1 MAISFFQKCKIAV
14 RMTGKRNTPRFAS
27 LFVTRKCNLSCPYCK
42 SIEQPFKNVDLNTW
56 KQIIDKLYSLGC
68 RLFTLTGGEPLTRVD
83 IVEIVRYISIEKKAI
98 CWMISNFGLMTK
110 ARIDELSDAGLQFIT
125 CSLDSFTSIGQKSS
139 SSVLDLLSYAKKKQI
154 IPSTLTVITN
164 QNINEVPLILDT
176 VTKLGVMFDFG
187 LYQNVGGL
195 FSPSDPGL
203 KVIDKNKLSQL
214 VRLLC
219 TVKLTR
225 GFVAPSLRYLKSIV
239 NHYEKSD
246 WKCNCSTDKYLV
258 INNNG
263 SLMVCQEYDTAIPI
277 TSISTLDDERW
288 RNEKER
294 IVRSCRGCFYGC
306 YFQKDCVTKSDA
318 FFDALTMLRM

>member
-1 MAISFFQKCKIAV
+1 MAISFSHKCKIAF
-14 RMTGKRNTPRFAS
+14 RMRGKPETPRFAS

-42 SIEQPFKNVDLNTW
+42 SIEQSFENIDLNTW
-56 KQIIDKLYSLGC
+56 KQIIDKLYGFGC

-98 CWMISNFGLMTK
+98 CWMISNFGLMTETK
-110 ARIDELSDAGLQFIT
+110 IDELSDAGLQFIT
-125 CSLDSFTSIGQKSS
+125 CSLDSLSSIGQKSS
-139 SSVLDLLSYAKKKQI
+139 SSVLELLSYAKKKQI

-164 QNINEVPLILDT
+164 QNISEVPFILDT
-176 VTKLGVMFDFG
+176 VTKRGIMFDFG

-203 KVIDKNKLSQL
+203 KLIDKNELAKL
-214 VRLLC
+214 VRHIC
-219 TVKLTR
+219 RIKLTR

-246 WKCNCSTDKYLV
+246 WKCNSYIDKYLV

-277 TSISTLDDERW
+277 SSISGLDDERW
-288 RNEKER
+288 RIEKER
-294 IVRSCRGCFYGC
+294 IVRSCKGCFYGC
-306 YFQKDCVTKSDA
+306 YFQKDCITKSDA